1 MFKKLLI
8 TTVLGVTLIL
18 NAEAAATENV
28 RRTATKCEQGSHDS
42 INYIKRHYKNCTQ
55 CREEVIPAGKC
66 AKVKGKHKHYY
77 CMCDSCD
84 SGKGVSPSKAEA
96 QKAQTT
102 TTKNEV
108 IAVQAE
114 ARREQAEVTSAK
126 QSTSKVQKV
135 QATTTKNEVIAVQAG
150 ARKAQVITTKD
161 EVIGVKGK
169 QKQVQMTPTI
179 GVKVKP
185 TPNEQKAS
193 KAEAQK
199 TEVAVAIKAEKV
211 ATKSSGSCKKQ
222 GSHTSIDWI
231 KKRHKNCGNC
241 GTQKGSKGETVYYCY
256 CGDGCK
262 NSSSSDLV
270 AVPKKSLNLLKGSGE
285 IVPKK

>member
-84 SGKGVSPSKAEA
+84 SGKGVSP
-96 QKAQTT
+96 
-102 TTKNEV
+102 
-108 IAVQAE
+108 
-114 ARREQAEVTSAK
+114 
-126 QSTSKVQKV
+126 
-135 QATTTKNEVIAVQAG
+135 
-150 ARKAQVITTKD
+150 
-161 EVIGVKGK
+161 
-169 QKQVQMTPTI
+169 
-179 GVKVKP
+179 
-185 TPNEQKAS
+185 S